1 MTNNYSEPISQNIL
15 LALNSYKYFENQNIF
30 QKGIDIWTWQVYI
43 ADKYFESQNI

>member
-30 QKGIDIWTWQVYI
+30 QKGIDIWIQWVYI
-43 ADKYFESQNI
+43 ADKYFDNQNI